1 MVMASL
7 AWNLK
12 AWWAL
17 TLPETPGRWREKHRD
32 QKQSVLKMEFK
43 TFLNAFML
51 LPCQIVRKAGR
62 IVYRLLGW
70 NPHLPIFFRLLKALR
85 C

>member
-1 MVMASL
+1 MLMTSL

-17 TLPETPGRWREKHRD
+17 CLPERGRWREKHRVE
-32 QKQSVLKMEFK
+32 KQRVLRMEFK
-43 TFLNAFML
+43 TFLNAFIK
-51 LPCQIVRKAGR
+51 LPCQIVRTSR
-62 IVYRLLGW
+62 RLVYRVLAY
-70 NPHLPIFFRLLKALR
+70 NPHLPVFFRLCDVLR